1 MSLARAT
8 LTGNSR
14 LLLTGVSRRA
24 NPVAR
29 TTRAFFGGAGRVAG
43 SAHDYTVKDI
53 DGNAVALSDFK
64 GKALLVVNVA
74 SA

>member
-1 MSLARAT
+1 MT
-8 LTGNSR
+8 
-14 LLLTGVSRRA
+14 
-24 NPVAR
+24 R